1 MRYGFPSWMTV
12 KSTEGAVAV
21 WEEARRIFSRPP
33 PPRAADIIPDAR
45 PIGTFENQGGGP
57 LTVRRVIR

>member
-45 PIGTFENQGGGP
+45 PIGTFENQGGGH
-57 LTVRRVIR
+57 